1 VKVTMVLCDSAQ
13 VSDGKLHLLGGGWTV
28 TGPGPVPSAIAMIV
42 EVPWDQ
48 ANTTIPF
55 TLALR
60 DADGQPVSQEGPTG
74 SGPVMI
80 DAAIEVGRPPG
91 VPAGTPLT
99 VPLALGIP
107 PLDLPAGRRYSWD
120 FTLAGETRE
129 DWHLAFST
137 RGAPPAARGGPSDI
151 SMPPY

>member
-1 VKVTMVLCDSAQ
+1 VKVTMILCDSAQ

-28 TGPGPVPSAIAMIV
+28 TGPGPVPSAVAMIV

-55 TLALR
+55 TLQLR
-60 DADGQPVSQEGPTG
+60 DADGQPVMQEGPMG
-74 SGPVMI
+74 PAPVMV

-107 PLDLPAGRRYSWD
+107 PLELPGGQRFSWEC
-120 FTLAGETRE
+120 TLAGETRE

-137 RGAPPAARGGPSDI
+137 RAAPPARGGPGDI